1 MSVFK
6 RWKGERINSL
16 HPKYKEAKWTCEF
29 HADGKNYKK
38 AIPFA
43 RNQKEAENFEREF
56 RASVLGGNVEVF
68 VDKTNFA
75 DFVENVYL
83 PMAKNNNPSYL
94 TKVYECQ
101 TLTGFF
107 GDYRLR
113 AITPALIE
121 TFKTKRRSDRV
132 RCQKCKF
139 GKKHDCD
146 QPYVSPSTVN
156 RELTT
161 LSKILEVARVG
172 RKISENPMRFVK
184 KLSEPDPRERFLSA
198 DEKER
203 LLRVLQTEGNEQLLA
218 IVLIAVLTG
227 WRRGQILSLRRSSLD
242 PRSQSVRLI
251 KSKGAKARFVP
262 VASVVWSLLSG
273 LAEKTEDF
281 LFTNPKTGKQLM
293 DFGRNWETA
302 CRKAGIEGLRF
313 HDLRRTFAVEM
324 LNLKVGE
331 FTIQTALGHSSIQ
344 TTQIYA
350 QVQNDGL
357 RESLERLAGSEAIY
371 HSAILQPSGDLPN

>member
-6 RWKGERINSL
+6 RWKGERINSA

-29 HADGKNYKK
+29 FADGKTYKK

-43 RNQKEAENFEREF
+43 RNQKEAEQFEREF

-68 VDKTNFA
+68 VDKTNFT

-83 PMAKNNNPSYL
+83 PMAKNNNPSYM
-94 TKVYECQ
+94 TKFYECQ
-101 TLTGFF
+101 SLVRFF

-121 TFKTKRRSDRV
+121 SFKSKRLRERV

-139 GKKHDCD
+139 GKKHDCE
-146 QPYVSPSTVN
+146 QPRISPSTVN

-184 KLSEPDPRERFLSA
+184 KLTEPDPRERFLLP
-198 DEKER
+198 DERDR
-203 LLRVLQTEGNEQLLA
+203 LMKVLQSEGNEQLLA

-227 WRRGQILSLRRSSLD
+227 WRRGQILSLQKTSLD
-242 PRSQSVRLI
+242 PRTQSVKLI
-251 KSKGAKARFVP
+251 KSKGAKSRFVP
-262 VASVVWSLLSG
+262 VASVVWELLSS
-273 LAEKTEDF
+273 LSEMTDQF
-281 LFTNPKTGKQLM
+281 LFTNPKTGTRLM
-293 DFGRNWETA
+293 DFGKTWETA
-302 CRKAGIEGLRF
+302 CRNAGIKGLRF
-313 HDLRRTFAVEM
+313 HDLRRTFGVEM
-324 LNLKVGE
+324 MNLKAGE

-344 TTQIYA
+344 TTKIYA
-350 QVQNDGL
+350 QVQNDSL
-357 RESLERLAGSEAIY
+357 RESLERLANSDKIY